1 MKHTATGLANE
12 IAMMLAQGG
21 AVVPERSVTP
31 LAGGGSLFCMPAT
44 DGTIA
49 IVKTITYT
57 PGNARLGRAAI
68 QGDVLVF
75 DVASGRRLACLD
87 GPTVTAQRTAAV
99 SLLAYQTHAAHL
111 SGPVAII
118 GAGVQGKA
126 HLEAFHDAGFK
137 EFYIASK
144 RIESAK
150 ALASHAQQL
159 GAQAHV
165 LAHPHEAQRD
175 CPILICA
182 TPAQAIVVNQIP
194 VRDTFLCAVG
204 SFTPTMAEIAPEVVR
219 WFHEHGQIVLD
230 TDHAHHEAGDLIQA
244 GLGGHQFAALT
255 DGIPDA
261 VEHSGSVFF
270 KSCGWAGWDL
280 AAARYAIRAETSH

>member
-57 PGNARLGRAAI
+57 PGNARLGHAAI

-182 TPAQAIVVNQIP
+182 TSAQAIVVNQIP

-230 TDHAHHEAGDLIQA
+230 TDHAHHEAGDLILA
-244 GLGGHQFAALT
+244 GLGGHRFAALA